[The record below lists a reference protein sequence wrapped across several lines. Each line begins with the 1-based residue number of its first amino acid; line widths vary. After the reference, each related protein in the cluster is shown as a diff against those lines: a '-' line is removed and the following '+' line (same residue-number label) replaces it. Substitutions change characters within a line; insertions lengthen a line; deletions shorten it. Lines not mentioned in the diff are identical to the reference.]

1 MVFSNFRRLPVGIAS
16 GSKREK
22 MVIINYASLQKL
34 VTMMGQPLPRAGHV
48 EVIPRQGVRHGK
60 DFATKVRSR

>member
-22 MVIINYASLQKL
+22 MVIIDHASLQKL
-34 VTMMGQPLPRAGHV
+34 V